1 MTQEYKLSAFGARIL
16 SVELVSFL
24 NRVLHPHEAVMST
37 HSSRSVTTFSEL
49 STEASESPTFD
60 PSSERPQHGNQSIE
74 PEAAP
79 FSLREVDPAIESA
92 QLAKETPEQR
102 LSSVVSGQA
111 AFAAPT
117 LSSHHEPTEQHRAS
131 ALLWKATIYS
141 RLKFLAKLS
150 EIKELDHEY
159 VLEFLESYRGWQISL
174 NGDSDGR
181 EYTAIPLGSIP
192 GVHQLSNIHEVVF
205 QGDALFLLVT
215 VEASMVAHEL
225 KEILTLHELA
235 ADRGC

>member
-1 MTQEYKLSAFGARIL
+1 
-16 SVELVSFL
+16 
-24 NRVLHPHEAVMST
+24 MST

-141 RLKFLAKLS
+141 RLKF
-150 EIKELDHEY
+150 
-159 VLEFLESYRGWQISL
+159 RGWQISL